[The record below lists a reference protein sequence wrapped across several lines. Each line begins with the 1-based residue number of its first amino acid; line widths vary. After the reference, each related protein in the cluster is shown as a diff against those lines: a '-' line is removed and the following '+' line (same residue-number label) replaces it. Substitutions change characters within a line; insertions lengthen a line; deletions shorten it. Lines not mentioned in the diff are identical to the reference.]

1 MGFLSFT
8 IYYIFIQLT
17 NQNIKFHFKINNNI
31 SISNSSEYI
40 KNILNIDL
48 ITELKVGTPIQKL
61 NCNIQSQ
68 QFIYYISDENDTR
81 IYNSSNSSSFN
92 NKSSSIIQFMEGP
105 IEKGKISNKT
115 YNFDL
120 ISKSNISVEKFNIIL
135 SKEHKV
141 GKEFKL
147 C

>member
-1 MGFLSFT
+1 MEFISFF
-8 IYYIFIQLT
+8 IYFIFIQFT
-17 NQNIKFHFKINNNI
+17 DQNIHLI
-31 SISNSSEYI
+31 SKYI
-40 KNILNIDL
+40 IIFQFQIHQNKLNLLNIDL
-48 ITELKVGTPIQKL
+48 ITKLIVGTPIQKI

-135 SKEHKV
+135 CKEHKV
-141 GKEFKL
+141 GKEIKL